1 MYLKHSA
8 SYKKCPKT
16 QETFSLTAREEV
28 ISCVFINNSGFAQN
42 PGDRPTESL
51 CNLFYR
57 MPLKENTEEE
67 ISLVSPGFPSK
78 IQGFYSCKNTSPE
91 VYVLLQE
98 ERERGP
104 LLRIQDEFF
113 QAKFLQNT
121 APATRVLVQHWSIE
135 RALARSHSMKIE
147 SS

>member
-1 MYLKHSA
+1 MSRAQEKMYLKHSA

-28 ISCVFINNSGFAQN
+28 ISCVFINTSGFAQN

-78 IQGFYSCKNTSPE
+78 IQGFYRSQEYQPRGVCSPTRREGEDPYSESMMNFFKLNFCKTLHLP
-91 VYVLLQE
+91 
-98 ERERGP
+98 P
-104 LLRIQDEFF
+104 
-113 QAKFLQNT
+113 
-121 APATRVLVQHWSIE
+121 
-135 RALARSHSMKIE
+135 
-147 SS
+147 